1 MIKVV
6 NIKLLFKH
14 LKPALILLGIL
25 LVAYLPLSSFHF
37 AMKNDAFSDNFP
49 QKYFFSESIHSGYFP
64 LWNPY
69 LNFGFPI
76 YADPGFAFWNPIT
89 WFWGSVIG
97 YSAFSLTAEV
107 LLYLFISGVTMYY
120 LMKYFG
126 FSAIIAILVSAM
138 YMCSGFFYG
147 SLQYINFLT
156 AAAFLPLLLMN
167 FLKLQKDPHFR
178 NSFLTAISFYMI
190 ASGGHPA
197 IPVATLYF
205 LVVVLILI
213 IVFNIYQSDIKKRIF
228 YSLISAG
235 LFILFFLPGI
245 YSYISVLPHYL
256 IPELSSGNKTA
267 TFSFSS
273 FISLIFPFSTAGS
286 SAIFQNDVAMRNI
299 YFSIAGFASVFIG
312 LKYRIKWVYLFL
324 ISGFLISL
332 LSFGGTIKA
341 NAYSHLP
348 LISFIRTNGEFRVFP
363 LLCFCISAGFG
374 LDKIERR
381 NVFVPM
387 YKLILRV
394 ILIAS
399 IALIIYSLLS
409 GNILLPFKN
418 IQAHSTTDELKSLF
432 SNSPVNFYLLTSG
445 LITLFFTVALLTLKK
460 TRSFWFPALIIADLI
475 INAIIFLPVTGI
487 GRVTLPEIQSIYNQN
502 PKGFPMPSLIPLN
515 EMKNYDKKTVGLVGD
530 KSFYDKQ
537 IGIKELTGY
546 PSYLKTTDAYLNSTL
561 KLKVE
566 EHPFLFL
573 LSDLDHPEKKEQIKI
588 THFSPSQVNIEVASS
603 HPDTLIFLQ
612 NYYPFWNATANGKT
626 VPIKKELISF
636 MSIPINTAVS
646 NVVFFYKDPYLIYT
660 MSIAIISFLTCLF
673 FSTRKSISSES

>member
-25 LVAYLPLSSFHF
+25 LIAYLPLSSFHF

-89 WFWGSVIG
+89 WLWGSVIG

-107 LLYLFISGVTMYY
+107 LLYLFISGISMYY
-120 LMKYFG
+120 LMQYFR
-126 FSAIIAILVSAM
+126 FSAIIAVLVSSM

-147 SLQYINFLT
+147 SLQYINFLI

-178 NSFLTAISFYMI
+178 NSFLTAISFYII

-205 LVVVLILI
+205 LIVVFLLI
-213 IVFNIYQSDIKKRIF
+213 IVFDLYQSKIKKRIF
-228 YSLISAG
+228 YSLISAI
-235 LFILFFLPGI
+235 LFTLFFLPGI
-245 YSYISVLPHYL
+245 HSYISVLPHYL
-256 IPELSSGNKTA
+256 IPKLSPGNKTA

-273 FISLIFPFSTAGS
+273 LISLIFPFSTAGS

-312 LKYRIKWVYLFL
+312 LKYRIKWVSLFL
-324 ISGFLISL
+324 ISGFFISL
-332 LSFGGTIKA
+332 LSFGGAIKA
-341 NAYSHLP
+341 TVYSHLP
-348 LISFIRTNGEFRVFP
+348 LISFIRTNGEFRVFT

-374 LDKIERR
+374 LDKIEEH
-381 NVFVPM
+381 NIFLPT
-387 YKLILRV
+387 YKLILKV
-394 ILIAS
+394 ILIVS
-399 IALIIYSLLS
+399 VFIIIYSLFS
-409 GNILLPFKN
+409 GNLLISVSN
-418 IQAHSTTDELKSLF
+418 IQTRSTTDELKGLI
-432 SNSPVNFYLLTSG
+432 SNSPFNFYLLISG
-445 LITLFFTVALLTLKK
+445 LIALFFTGALLMLKK
-460 TRSFWFPALIIADLI
+460 PRSIWFPALIIADLI
-475 INAIIFLPVTGI
+475 INAIIFLPITGI
-487 GRVTLPEIQSIYNQN
+487 GRVTLSEIQSIYNEN
-502 PKGFPMPSLIPLN
+502 PKGFPIPSLTPLN
-515 EMKNYDKKTVGLVGD
+515 EVKNYDKKTAGLVGD

-546 PSYLKTTDAYLNSTL
+546 PSYLKTTDAYLISPL

-573 LSDLDHPEKKEQIKI
+573 LSDFDYPGKKEKIKI
-588 THFSPSQVNIEVASS
+588 NYFSPSQINIEVTSID
-603 HPDTLIFLQ
+603 PDTLIFLQ
-612 NYYPFWNATANGKT
+612 NYYPFWNATVNGRT
-626 VPIKKELISF
+626 VPIKKEFISF
-636 MSIPINTAVS
+636 MSIPINKKVN
-646 NVVFFYKDPYLIYT
+646 NVVFFYKDPNLFYT
-660 MSIAIISFLTCLF
+660 IAIAIISFLTCLF
-673 FSTRKSISSES
+673 FSTRKSLSMKS